1 MLNLENMKEKH
12 KQKFKEMYIHPN
24 SAKPQEPPHFNKHI
38 NNIEY

>member
-24 SAKPQEPPHFNKHI
+24 SAKTSGTSSF
-38 NNIEY
+38 